1 MLQLSSKQEVPARK
15 KATSKDNLRGSHI
28 DVEDQEFQALELA
41 DEVHG
46 FVFYSP
52 HHSPRSAYTQSI
64 PCAGTC
70 HSSDPAVRGEAA
82 DLLVKKSVGL

>member
-1 MLQLSSKQEVPARK
+1 MLQLCSKQEVPARK
-15 KATSKDNLRGSHI
+15 KSTSKDNLKGSHI
-28 DVEDQEFQALELA
+28 DVEDQELQALELA
-41 DEVHG
+41 DKVHG

-52 HHSPRSAYTQSI
+52 HHAPRSTYMQSI

-70 HSSDPAVRGEAA
+70 RSSDPAVGGEAV